1 VQQPL
6 NDPTVH
12 YVRAG
17 RGGGEPLVLVHGIGH
32 HWRAWEPVMERLAVR
47 HDVIALD
54 LPGFGRSPAPAVNHG
69 MATAVEAL
77 GEFFGRLGL
86 DRPHVAGNS
95 LGGAI
100 ALELAAAGHA
110 RSATAL
116 SPAGFATPAQV
127 RRALRI
133 LRSMRFGA
141 YTPEP
146 VLRLFYR
153 TEFGKRFS
161 FGVLVTDPSVLSAER
176 ALADTLALRGGK
188 GFAAVARHGS
198 TYAFAGTPAVPVT
211 VAWAGRDRILEP
223 IQALRAREVLPGAHH
238 LTLDGCGHVP
248 MSDDPAAVA
257 DVILQTAART
267 GQADRSGQTAAG
279 SGQTAAGSGP
289 TAAGSGQTAARS
301 GSASG
306 LPGRTASG

>member
-1 VQQPL
+1 M
-6 NDPTVH
+6 TIH

-17 RGGGEPLVLVHGIGH
+17 NRNGTAEPLVLIHGIGH
-32 HWRAWEPVMERLAVR
+32 HWRAWEPVIERLAAH

-69 MATAVEAL
+69 MTTAVAAL
-77 GEFFGRLGL
+77 GEFFERMGL

-110 RSATAL
+110 RSVTAL

-127 RRALRI
+127 RRALKI

-141 YTPEP
+141 YTPGP

-161 FGVLVTDPSVLSAER
+161 FGALVTDPSALTAER

-188 GFAAVARHGS
+188 GFVAVARHGA
-198 TYAFAGTPAVPVT
+198 TYAFAGDLGAVPVT

-223 IQALRAREVLPGAHH
+223 IQALRAREVLPGARH

-248 MSDDPAAVA
+248 MSDNPDAVA
-257 DVILQTAART
+257 AIILQTTT
-267 GQADRSGQTAAG
+267 GT
-279 SGQTAAGSGP
+279 
-289 TAAGSGQTAARS
+289 

-306 LPGRTASG
+306 LPDRSASG

>member
-1 VQQPL
+1 MT
-6 NDPTVH
+6 TVH

-17 RGGGEPLVLVHGIGH
+17 NGGGEPLVLIHGIGH
-32 HWRAWEPVMERLAVR
+32 HWRAWEPVIERLAAR

-54 LPGFGRSPAPAVNHG
+54 LPGFGRSPAPAVNLG
-69 MATAVEAL
+69 MPTAVAAL
-77 GEFFGRLGL
+77 GEFFAELGL

-100 ALELAAAGHA
+100 ALELAAAGLA

-141 YTPEP
+141 YTPAA
-146 VLRLFYR
+146 VLKVFYR

-161 FGVLVTDPSVLSAER
+161 FGALVTDPSVLSAER
-176 ALADTLALRGGK
+176 ALDDTLALRGGK
-188 GFAAVARHGS
+188 GFAAVARHGA
-198 TYAFAGTPAVPVT
+198 TYAFAGAPAVPVT
-211 VAWAGRDRILEP
+211 VAWAGRDRILQP
-223 IQALRAREVLPGAHH
+223 IQAMRAREVLPGARH

-248 MSDDPAAVA
+248 MSDNPAAVA
-257 DVILQTAART
+257 AIILETAVRT
-267 GQADRSGQTAAG
+267 
-279 SGQTAAGSGP
+279 
-289 TAAGSGQTAARS
+289 
-301 GSASG
+301 GSASA
-306 LPGRTASG
+306 LPDRSASG